1 MLRSVKDLRGYAIRA
16 TDGMI
21 GEVADLYFDDDDW
34 AIRYLV
40 VDTGGWLSGR
50 KVLISPHAIG
60 HPDWLDR
67 VLPISLT
74 KAKIQHSPDIDTQKP
89 VSRQHEAA
97 HFGYY
102 GYPYYWDG
110 AGLWGMGAYPGSL
123 TTEDKVIEDM
133 KARRPST
140 AREASDCHLRSCLAV
155 TGYHVHATD
164 GDIGHVA
171 DFLVDE
177 RTWAIRYFIVDTSNW
192 WVGHQ
197 VILAP
202 RWIDDVSWAEATVSV
217 DLTRQAVKDAP
228 PYNAVAQ
235 LDRQR
240 EQSLYEHYGRPVYWT
255 PSAVD
260 DAAKQSEK
268 HGSLS

>member
-16 TDGMI
+16 TDGTI

-67 VLPISLT
+67 VLPVSLT
-74 KAKIQHSPDIDTQKP
+74 RAKIEHSPDVDTQKP

-140 AREASDCHLRSCLAV
+140 PREAP
-155 TGYHVHATD
+155 
-164 GDIGHVA
+164 
-171 DFLVDE
+171 DE
-177 RTWAIRYFIVDTSNW
+177 S
-192 WVGHQ
+192 
-197 VILAP
+197 L
-202 RWIDDVSWAEATVSV
+202 
-217 DLTRQAVKDAP
+217 
-228 PYNAVAQ
+228 AQ
-235 LDRQR
+235 LPGRHR
-240 EQSLYEHYGRPVYWT
+240 VSRSSEGRRHRPCGGLSRGRTHLGHSLPHRGHEQLVGRPPGDRGTAMDRRREVGGRDGLGRSD
-255 PSAVD
+255 PAGRQKRASV
-260 DAAKQSEK
+260 QRG
-268 HGSLS
+268 GSTRSST